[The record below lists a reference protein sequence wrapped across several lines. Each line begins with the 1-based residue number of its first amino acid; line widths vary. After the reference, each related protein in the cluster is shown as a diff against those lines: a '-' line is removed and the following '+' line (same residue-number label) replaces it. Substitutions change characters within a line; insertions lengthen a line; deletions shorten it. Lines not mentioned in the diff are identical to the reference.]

1 MQCKCG
7 DEINNEIREIKT
19 NAKAKEWM
27 DGKDVVA
34 PVILNHYR
42 CSGCGREARI
52 IEDMDGL
59 EIYRKGI

>member
-7 DEINNEIREIKT
+7 DEINNEIREVKT

-34 PVILNHYR
+34 PPESLSFHSDYWV
-42 CSGCGREARI
+42 
-52 IEDMDGL
+52 
-59 EIYRKGI
+59 